1 MPVNIDTVYQTVQ
14 ALANKEQRGYLTP
27 QEFNLFANQAQ
38 QDIFEQ
44 YFYDINAF
52 RAQRPQDY
60 EIGNSVSHIM
70 TKISPWYAVVP
81 VNSNGNLPAGVGA
94 QGLNGKIFY
103 RHGNAD
109 TREMIEVSGPEEM
122 RNLRDS
128 PWHNDNADEV
138 YYFKEAWRKIQVWH
152 NVGGTVGLTP
162 MAAADYPNMV
172 NCEVVNG
179 RPGLV
184 FWGYVV
190 VNEQAVYDP
199 SETQNF
205 QLHESE
211 QPDLVIKILKL
222 GGISIED
229 PSLYSAAAG
238 EDQINTQQENK

>member
-14 ALANKEQRGYLTP
+14 ALANKEQRGYITP

-70 TKISPWYAVVP
+70 TKISPWYSLVP
-81 VNSNGNLPAGVGA
+81 LIAGGTLPAGAGG
-94 QGLNGKIFY
+94 QGLNGKLFY
-103 RHGNAD
+103 RHGSANV
-109 TREMIEVSGPEEM
+109 REMVEVDGPEEL
-122 RNLRDS
+122 RNIRDS
-128 PWHNDNADEV
+128 QWHKVGADEV

-152 NVGGTVGLTP
+152 NPGLGLGP
-162 MAAADYPNMV
+162 MGNSDYPALVSCEMINGKPDLV
-172 NCEVVNG
+172 N
-179 RPGLV
+179 
-184 FWGYVV
+184 WGYVV

-199 SETQNF
+199 SVSRNF

-211 QPDLVIKILKL
+211 QADLVVKILKL

>member
-1 MPVNIDTVYQTVQ
+1 MPVNVDTVYQTVQ
-14 ALANKEQRGYLTP
+14 ALANKEQRGYITP

-70 TKISPWYAVVP
+70 TKISPWYSIVP
-81 VNSNGNLPAGVGA
+81 LITGGNLPAGAGA
-94 QGLNGKIFY
+94 QGLNGKLFY
-103 RHGNAD
+103 EYGSVN
-109 TREMIEVSGPEEM
+109 TREMVELTGPEEL

-128 PWHNDNADEV
+128 LWHQTGADEV
-138 YYFKEAWRKIQVWH
+138 YYFKEGWRKIQAWH
-152 NVGGTVGLTP
+152 NIGNGLEP
-162 MAAADYPNMV
+162 MVATDYPALIS
-172 NCEVVNG
+172 CETVMG

-184 FWGYVV
+184 NWGYVV
-190 VNEQAVYDP
+190 VNEQATYDP
-199 SETQNF
+199 SVSRNF
-205 QLHESE
+205 EIHESE

-229 PSLYSAAAG
+229 PNLYSAASG

>member
-14 ALANKEQRGYLTP
+14 ALANKEQRGYITP

-70 TKISPWYAVVP
+70 SKITPWYTVSP
-81 VNSNGNLPAGVGA
+81 VGA
-94 QGLNGKIFY
+94 GGALPPGAGGQALNGRFFY
-103 RHGNAD
+103 NHATAD
-109 TREMIEVSGPEEM
+109 AREMIELSGPEEL

-128 PWHNDNADEV
+128 NWHRLGADEV
-138 YYFKEAWRKIQVWH
+138 YYFKEAWRRIQVWH
-152 NVGGTVGLTP
+152 TLTPAMGLVP
-162 MAAADYPNMV
+162 MAATDYPTMV
-172 NCEVVNG
+172 RCEVVTG
-179 RPGLV
+179 RPRLV
-184 FWGYVV
+184 NWGYVV

-199 SETQNF
+199 GSSRNF

-211 QPDLVIKILKL
+211 QADLVIKILKL
-222 GGISIED
+222 GGISTED